1 MSIPERLL
9 PITVS
14 WIHPG
19 TTTDGYG
26 NSVPDW
32 SEGAA
37 TTTSSLPVM
46 IEQRRAVEELD
57 GRDATVTT
65 LVLFTNELGIEAVD
79 RFVWDGRTYEADGDP
94 WVVYSPG
101 GPHHAEIAI
110 VRVEG

>member
-1 MSIPERLL
+1 VSIPGRLL

-19 TTTDGYG
+19 TTADDYG
-26 NSVPDW
+26 NTARDW
-32 SEGAA
+32 SDGAA
-37 TTTSSLPVM
+37 TTAPLQVM
-46 IEQRRAVEELD
+46 IEQRRAIEQLD

-65 LVLFTNELGIEAVD
+65 LVLFTNELGVEATD

-94 WVVYSPG
+94 WVVYAPD
-101 GPHHAEIAI
+101 GPHHSEVSI

>member
-14 WIHPG
+14 WTRPG
-19 TTTDGYG
+19 TTTDAYG
-26 NSVPDW
+26 NTIRDW
-32 SEGAA
+32 SDGAVA
-37 TTTSSLPVM
+37 SSDLPVM
-46 IEQRRAVEELD
+46 IEQRRAIEQLD

-65 LVLFTNELGIEAVD
+65 LVLFTNELGVEAVD

-101 GPHHAEIAI
+101 GPHHSEVAI

>member
-1 MSIPERLL
+1 MSIPGRLL

-19 TTTDGYG
+19 TTADDYG
-26 NSVPDW
+26 NTARDW
-32 SEGAA
+32 SDGAA
-37 TTTSSLPVM
+37 TTAPLQVM
-46 IEQRRAVEELD
+46 IEQRRAIEQLD

-65 LVLFTNELGIEAVD
+65 LVLFTNELGVEATD

-94 WVVYSPG
+94 WVVYAPD
-101 GPHHAEIAI
+101 GPHHSEVSI